1 MEMKFLEILN
11 LLLLQSS
18 VISLKLAL
26 NKPLFSIVKA
36 SKQMVLG

>member
-26 NKPLFSIVKA
+26 NKPLFNIVKA

>member
-18 VISLKLAL
+18 VILLKLAL